1 MATISL
7 TDVVK
12 RYDDVTAVNGIDLEV
27 NDGEFLVVV
36 GPSGCGKSTT
46 LRMLAGL
53 ETISDGTIRFGDD
66 VINGIPPKDR
76 NVAMVFQN
84 YALYPHMTAE
94 RNMTFGMNSSGSYT
108 DDEIERAVADAADT
122 LDITDLLDRKPGEL
136 SGGERQRVAIG
147 RTLVRDPEILLMD
160 EPLSNLDAKLRVE
173 MRAELAE
180 LHAELERTTVYVT
193 HDQTE
198 AMTLGDRVAVMN
210 DGQIQQVDEP
220 QMLYDYPVN
229 RFVAEFV
236 GSPSMNVLPARVLE
250 DDGYRVAEGD
260 GFRIRLPRSNG
271 RIDPDIDHAQV
282 GIRPE
287 DLTVGEGTGTIEL
300 SVSVTEPLGESLL
313 LRGTVCGNELSVKAD
328 PRREVT
334 VGETV
339 SLTADLERL
348 HLFHPDTGAAIYHSS
363 SSAPKRTP
371 GAHGRPSIPHQ

>member
-7 TDVVK
+7 KNVVK

-53 ETISDGTIRFGDD
+53 ETISDGTIRFGGD
-66 VINGIPPKDR
+66 VVNGVPPKDR

-108 DDEIERAVADAADT
+108 SDEIERAVADAADT
-122 LDITDLLDRKPGEL
+122 LDIVDLLDRKPGEL

-180 LHAELERTTVYVT
+180 LHAELERTTIYVT

-210 DGQIQQVDEP
+210 DGKIQQVDDP
-220 QMLYDYPVN
+220 QTLYDYPVN

-236 GSPSMNVLPARVLE
+236 GSPSMNVLPARVSE
-250 DDGYRVAEGD
+250 GDGRRVAEGN
-260 GFRIRLPRSNG
+260 GFRIPLPRAET
-271 RIDPDIDHAQV
+271 RVDTDIDRAQV

-287 DLTVGEGTGTIEL
+287 DLAVSEGEGDIEL

-313 LRGTVCGNELSVKAD
+313 LRGTVGETELSVKAD
-328 PRREVT
+328 PRRSVG

-339 SLTADLERL
+339 GLVADPERL
-348 HLFHPDTGAAIYHSS
+348 HLFRSDTGAAIYHSS
-363 SSAPKRTP
+363 PGASERTP
-371 GAHGRPSIPHQ
+371 VKRPSA

>member
-1 MATISL
+1 MTTISL
-7 TDVVK
+7 KDVVK
-12 RYDDVTAVNGIDLEV
+12 RYDDDVTAVNGIDIEV

-53 ETISDGTIRFGDD
+53 ETISDGAIRFGDD

-108 DDEIERAVADAADT
+108 DDEVERAVADAADT

-180 LHAELERTTVYVT
+180 LHAELERTTIYVT

-220 QMLYDYPVN
+220 QTLYDYPVN

-236 GSPSMNVLPARVLE
+236 GSPSMNVLPARISE
-250 DDGYRVAEGD
+250 DDGRRFVEGD
-260 GFRIRLPRSNG
+260 GFRIRLPRANG
-271 RIDPDIDHAQV
+271 NIGSEIDHAQV

-287 DLTVGEGTGTIEL
+287 DLTVSEGAGTIDL

-313 LRGTVCGNELSVKAD
+313 LRGTVGGNELSVKAD

-339 SLTADLERL
+339 SLTADPERL
-348 HLFHPDTGAAIYHSS
+348 HLFHSDTGAVIYHSS
-363 SSAPKRTP
+363 S
-371 GAHGRPSIPHQ
+371 GAHERPPTPHP